1 MLTLERKSMLEMQ
14 AQGGLGVNMPNEVQL
29 RERKRNNL
37 ILFGL
42 NGASQ
47 DGGSDQDLDL
57 GVKIDLEETSI
68 FRVGRACTDGRRPII
83 IKLKDQETKSHILFQ
98 AKGLKNNEKWKGI
111 SIAHDL
117 TKMQCQQAKAMEM
130 QLRKTAHDKNV
141 FLTKSERSKKVWKIV
156 GGQGNR
162 HLMLADI

>member
-47 DGGSDQDLDL
+47 DGGSDQDLVRTLFDDL
-57 GVKIDLEETSI
+57 GTKIDLEETSI
-68 FRVGRACTDGRRPII
+68 FRVGRASTDGRRPII
-83 IKLKDQETKSHILFQ
+83 IKLKDQETKSHILFL

-111 SIAHDL
+111 SIGIALHL
-117 TKMQCQQAKAMEM
+117 TKMHCQ
-130 QLRKTAHDKNV
+130 
-141 FLTKSERSKKVWKIV
+141 
-156 GGQGNR
+156 
-162 HLMLADI
+162 